1 MQHSFLFLPLLL
13 ALISPLLL
21 PHFLLSFSFPLF
33 LRRMLLL
40 NLCTSPFLLLL
51 PPITP
56 SSSSAAFLPDL
67 FFPQENG
74 WKKVLSSSAFSPRE
88 WASSEDNYVSCS
100 FFPCLFSPLI
110 PSSFLLPRRETSW
123 LWHPPFHHRADKQDR
138 QKKPRTLEMM
148 IIDSVGQNRF

>member
-13 ALISPLLL
+13 ALISLLLL

-51 PPITP
+51 LPPITP

-74 WKKVLSSSAFSPRE
+74 WKKVLFSSTFSPRE
-88 WASSEDNYVSCS
+88 WASSKDNYVSCS

-123 LWHPPFHHRADKQDR
+123 LGILPSATEQTNRTDK
-138 QKKPRTLEMM
+138 KKTNYHEPLR
-148 IIDSVGQNRF
+148 